1 MSQPSTQR
9 RHRVIVF
16 TTPTCSWCRRT
27 KDYLRQQRVTFREV
41 DVSRDPTA
49 ARDLV
54 RRTGQTGV
62 PVIDID
68 GRPIV
73 GFDKPTIDRMLGL
86 DARSGRGR

>member
-41 DVSRDPTA
+41 DVSRDATA

-62 PVIDID
+62 PVIEID

-73 GFDKPTIDRMLGL
+73 GFDKPTIDRLLGL
-86 DARSGRGR
+86 GGR